1 MLMENHLITWSKDA
15 VAQRRESEQR
25 SWRRMDLSAKI
36 SKVEYPAGKNKREQ
50 SVSEDSG
57 IPVSVFKKKKKKKL
71 V

>member
-1 MLMENHLITWSKDA
+1 
-15 VAQRRESEQR
+15 
-25 SWRRMDLSAKI
+25 MDLSAKI